1 MFGFLKK
8 LFGSDAE
15 TNKAAGIQIEQT
27 PVIDTKIE
35 AANQAPYKV
44 EPPILDLADIAIAQ
58 RPAPVAVPT
67 PVAEV
72 AKKAPAKKK
81 PQAAKTKAEKV
92 VQKPAAITAPKKAS
106 RKSKV

>member
-8 LFGSDAE
+8 LFGGDTE
-15 TNKAAGIQIEQT
+15 TNKAAGVQVEQS
-27 PVIDTKIE
+27 PVVDTKVE

-44 EPPILDLADIAIAQ
+44 ETPVEA
-58 RPAPVAVPT
+58 APVVEAAPA

-81 PQAAKTKAEKV
+81 PQAATPKAEKV
-92 VQKPAAITAPKKAS
+92 AQKPAAITAPKKS
-106 RKSKV
+106 GRKPKSKA

>member
-8 LFGSDAE
+8 LFGGDTE
-15 TNKAAGIQIEQT
+15 TNKAAGIQIEQAQ
-27 PVIDTKIE
+27 VVDAKVE

-44 EPPILDLADIAIAQ
+44 ETPVA
-58 RPAPVAVPT
+58 PAPVVEAVSA

-81 PQAAKTKAEKV
+81 PQAAKPKAEKPAP
-92 VQKPAAITAPKKAS
+92 KPAAITAPKKS
-106 RKSKV
+106 GRKPKSKA